1 METGDSS
8 HSKAKPRGPEIKFL
22 VESALRIISLKKN
35 RLQPHTHQDWVD
47 HLTEALMSDA
57 DAPYQAIVASMM
69 SRGISSE
76 DILQIYVPA
85 AALMMGELWV
95 EDRAS
100 FVDVT
105 VGSARLQKLFRNST
119 DEKTGGWPGR
129 SVPLGDSILMVIPPF
144 EDHSLGAFVVAD
156 DLRRHGIWV
165 HMSIG
170 LDEGQ
175 LTARIEKNHFS
186 AIGISLATLES
197 AQKMGAMIKC
207 LRERLDHVPPIVVGG
222 RAVEMVEGIVSMIGA
237 DFAVRSTREV
247 IEKCDLSS
255 VSLSAGNESIV
266 NKFE

>member
-1 METGDSS
+1 METGGSS
-8 HSKAKPRGPEIKFL
+8 SSKAKHKGPEIRFL
-22 VESALRIISLKKN
+22 VESALRIISVKKS
-35 RLQPHTHQDWVD
+35 RLQPQTHQDWVE
-47 HLTEALMSDA
+47 HFTEALMSDA

-76 DILQIYVPA
+76 DILQSYVPA
-85 AALMMGELWV
+85 AAYMLGELWV

-129 SVPLGDSILMVIPPF
+129 SVPLGDSFLMVIPPF
-144 EDHSLGAFVVAD
+144 EDHSLGAFVAAD

-170 LDEGQ
+170 LDLER
-175 LTARIEKNHFS
+175 LAATIKKNRFS

-197 AQKMGAMIKC
+197 AQKMGNTIES
-207 LRERLDHVPPIVVGG
+207 LRERLAHLPPIVVGG

-237 DFAVRSTREV
+237 DFTVRSTREV

-255 VSLSAGNESIV
+255 VPMHAGIESFFDK
-266 NKFE
+266 N